1 MRGIQERAFTQ
12 RYFHMLLD
20 MLGVWVMIL
29 LKKYLM
35 IKTLDQK
42 KQFSSTQ
49 MVILL
54 ARLVLKIPMIKNLED
69 ILAKKFMRLMH
80 QESY

>member
-1 MRGIQERAFTQ
+1 
-12 RYFHMLLD
+12 
-20 MLGVWVMIL
+20 
-29 LKKYLM
+29 M